1 MNIKHWSLVMS
12 TKHDAPLSPL
22 LDPLKGLSRLNCGKL
37 GLEGH
42 SRLPAL
48 EKGRGA
54 C

>member
-1 MNIKHWSLVMS
+1 MS